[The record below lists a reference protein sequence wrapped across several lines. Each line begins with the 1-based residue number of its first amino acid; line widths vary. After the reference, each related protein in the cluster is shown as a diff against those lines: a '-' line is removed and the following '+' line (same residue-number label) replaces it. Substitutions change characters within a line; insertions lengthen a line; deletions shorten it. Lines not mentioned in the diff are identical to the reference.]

1 MGGKPR
7 FQFRVLAGWDIVGC
21 DALFDCDEN
30 FSKEFEV
37 PRIHVEDCDYVSSKK
52 EIYFVKKIGFR
63 ILRDGQIPQHI
74 GGYDNLM
81 IPMII

>member
-7 FQFRVLAGWDIVGC
+7 FQFRVLAGWRIVGC

-37 PRIHVEDCDYVSSKK
+37 PSIHAQDCDYVSSKK

-63 ILRDGQIPQHI
+63 IFKRRPNT

-81 IPMII
+81 ISMII

>member
-1 MGGKPR
+1 M
-7 FQFRVLAGWDIVGC
+7 
-21 DALFDCDEN
+21 
-30 FSKEFEV
+30 
-37 PRIHVEDCDYVSSKK
+37 EDCDYVSSKK